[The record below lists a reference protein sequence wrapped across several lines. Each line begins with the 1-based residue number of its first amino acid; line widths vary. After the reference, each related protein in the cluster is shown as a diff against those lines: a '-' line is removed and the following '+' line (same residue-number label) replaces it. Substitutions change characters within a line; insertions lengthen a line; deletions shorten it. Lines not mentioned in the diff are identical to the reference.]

1 MKIYN
6 SSFVTKLILLKIRKF
21 WGEGQTPSYCG
32 GRLRAV
38 AQTLPPASRT
48 RKISKSSRNL
58 KSSAIQLVST
68 SIDREFNSKKLKP
81 TGLSL

>member
-1 MKIYN
+1 MNIYN

-38 AQTLPPASRT
+38 AQTLPAASRT

-58 KSSAIQLVST
+58 KIKANECLST
-68 SIDREFNSKKLKP
+68 SIDREFNSKQLQP
-81 TGLSL
+81 TGLSS

>member
-6 SSFVTKLILLKIRKF
+6 SSFVKKLILLKIRKF
-21 WGEGQTPSYCG
+21 GGEGQTPSYCG

-48 RKISKSSRNL
+48 RKISKSRRNL
-58 KSSAIQLVST
+58 KIKANECLST
-68 SIDREFNSKKLKP
+68 SIDRKFNFKKLKP